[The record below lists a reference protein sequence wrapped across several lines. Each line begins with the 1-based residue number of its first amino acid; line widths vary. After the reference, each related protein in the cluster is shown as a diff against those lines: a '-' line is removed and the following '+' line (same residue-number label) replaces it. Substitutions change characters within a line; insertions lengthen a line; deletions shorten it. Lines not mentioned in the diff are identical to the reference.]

1 MNDDK
6 HELIS
11 PLADDYSGARIRLG
25 TQIKSMEP
33 VYWMPEDARCPAANL
48 AVVGAEDMS
57 NTQMVH
63 SVAIQ
68 LLRQKD
74 QSGEPMNL
82 LLLEGLDDSGDSRT
96 NFPEIANA
104 RVLRLHNLPFNPLSL
119 SGLERKPQLH
129 THVAMI
135 FADSLA
141 RAYGLSALE
150 KSTLV
155 QSIISAYTSRG
166 ITSDPLTWNLP
177 APGLEDVYEAYCAR
191 PQSQHS
197 DTLAQVLESLS
208 ALKLFDTNR
217 ASEESLLDSL
227 RGTVMID
234 MSGYPEALKHFSL
247 DIMLEVLWEQIRS
260 RKRKLGA
267 GLCNMIL
274 IDNASPLLT
283 ASSPALE
290 KFLTQGQECGAGVL
304 FSTQSMDAFQANSF
318 DFRQCIPAWI
328 LHNVQD
334 LRKSDL
340 EFLLKMDISDSELER
355 LYQKSRHIDRFHSL
369 ICLRNQEPVLAKDLP
384 FYEIAG
390 DTTQSYMIPERS
402 APEPK
407 FLAGMPLLDFDN
419 LEALGTLDDESTGP
433 MGIFDGL

>member
-1 MNDDK
+1 MHDDK
-6 HELIS
+6 PELIS
-11 PLADDYSGARIRLG
+11 PLADDDSGARIRLG
-25 TQIKSMEP
+25 TQIKSTKP
-33 VYWMPEDARCPAANL
+33 VYWMPEDARFPAANL
-48 AVVGAEDMS
+48 AVVGTEDMR

-68 LLRQKD
+68 LLRQKA
-74 QSGEPMNL
+74 QSGDPMDL
-82 LLLEGLDDSGDSRT
+82 LLFEGMDNSGDSRT

-119 SGLERKPQLH
+119 SGLEQKPQLH
-129 THVAMI
+129 THIAML

-141 RAYGLSALE
+141 RAYGLSALD

-177 APGLEDVYEAYCAR
+177 APGLEDVYETYCAR
-191 PQSQHS
+191 PQSQRS

-208 ALKLFDTNR
+208 ALKLFDSALT
-217 ASEESLLDSL
+217 SEESLLDAL

-234 MSGYPEALKHFSL
+234 MSGYPEALKHFSM
-247 DIMLEVLWEQIRS
+247 DIMLEVLWEQIHR
-260 RKRKLGA
+260 RKRTPGS
-267 GLCNMIL
+267 GLRNMIL
-274 IDNASPLLT
+274 MDNVSPLLT
-283 ASSPALE
+283 AGSPALE

-304 FSTQSMDAFQANSF
+304 LSVQSLEVFQTNF
-318 DFRQCIPAWI
+318 LDCRQCIPAWI

-340 EFLLKMDISDSELER
+340 ELLLEMDIHDSELER
-355 LYQKSRHIDRFHSL
+355 LYQESRHLDRFHSL
-369 ICLRNQEPVLAKDLP
+369 ICLINQEPLLAKDLP

-390 DTTQSYMIPERS
+390 DTAQSYLISDRS
-402 APEPK
+402 APEPE

-419 LEALGTLDDESTGP
+419 LDALGTLDDEVTGP